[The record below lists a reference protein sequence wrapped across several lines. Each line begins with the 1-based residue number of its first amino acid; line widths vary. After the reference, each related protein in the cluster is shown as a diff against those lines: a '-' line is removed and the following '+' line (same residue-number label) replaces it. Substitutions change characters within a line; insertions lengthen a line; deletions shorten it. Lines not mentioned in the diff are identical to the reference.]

1 MVSSSRATLFG
12 VLVTAVFA
20 ACTLIDPLDD
30 ISSGSGAKRS
40 SSKDGSAASST
51 SGSTSSSSTG
61 GVGDDDDATGTSSS
75 SSSTSSSSGTSGF
88 ACNGPREVEPNETT
102 GNPLA
107 SPECCGSVSA
117 DDLVDRWTFTNDTGG
132 ELSVQFRVDA
142 PSPIQVNIQAGS
154 NILAGSAGSTQ
165 TSNLPAGAKVL
176 LQITPKTTG
185 TIPYRISFATN

>member
-1 MVSSSRATLFG
+1 MSSSRATLFG

-30 ISSGSGAKRS
+30 ISSGSGPKKTS
-40 SSKDGSAASST
+40 PKDGSAASST

-61 GVGDDDDATGTSSS
+61 GVGDDDDATATSSS
-75 SSSTSSSSGTSGF
+75 SSSSSSSGTSGF
-88 ACNGPREVEPNETT
+88 PCNGPREVEPNETT
-102 GNPLA
+102 GSPLA
-107 SPECCGSVSA
+107 SPECCGTVSP

-154 NILAGSAGSTQ
+154 NVLSGGAGSTQ
-165 TSNLPAGAKVL
+165 TSNLAAGAKVL
-176 LQITPKTTG
+176 LQITPKTAG
-185 TIPYRISFATN
+185 TIPYRISFETN